1 MGRIFLTGDMHAALD
16 DRRRKFI
23 SKLDPSDILIVLG
36 DFGYTW
42 TPLRLQ
48 GYKAPCMTLLV
59 DGNHDNFSYL
69 DACLDEDMFGST
81 VKKVK
86 DNVYRLMTGNIY
98 EINGLKFF
106 VFGGALSIDKEQRIP
121 YVSWWPEEVPS
132 KRVVDKALDTL
143 HARGGEV
150 DFMLSHTCPEQ
161 TAVDMFRYPY
171 KIEDPVEKMLSV
183 MEYEIESRKGRK
195 VGNFFGHHHKNMS
208 DGVHTCLYGD
218 VVEIMEDGSWKYA
231 VKGKEFTL

>member
-1 MGRIFLTGDMHAALD
+1 M
-16 DRRRKFI
+16 
-23 SKLDPSDILIVLG
+23 
-36 DFGYTW
+36 
-42 TPLRLQ
+42 
-48 GYKAPCMTLLV
+48 
-59 DGNHDNFSYL
+59 
-69 DACLDEDMFGST
+69 
-81 VKKVK
+81 
-86 DNVYRLMTGNIY
+86 
-98 EINGLKFF
+98 
-106 VFGGALSIDKEQRIP
+106 
-121 YVSWWPEEVPS
+121 
-132 KRVVDKALDTL
+132 RVVDKALDTL
-143 HARGGEV
+143 NARGEEV